1 MSIYEIYQIIV
12 ENPGRLGF
20 VIALVFIVFKLV
32 KINPFNI
39 QNPISMIGQKIGQS
53 ITKDL
58 SDQMKEMNK
67 KIDDNNEAMKTQLEG
82 VEKKVDKI
90 DYQFHEHNAVEART
104 RILRFGDEVSHGK
117 NHSRDHF
124 QQVLLDITNY
134 NQYCVDHKNFK
145 NDMTKITAERIKE
158 DYMIKDRDNSFLV

>member
-1 MSIYEIYQIIV
+1 MSIYEIYQLIV
-12 ENPGRLGF
+12 ANPGRLGIC
-20 VIALVFIVFKLV
+20 IACIIVVTKLI
-32 KINPFNI
+32 KINPFSV
-39 QNPISMIGQKIGQS
+39 QNPFTLLGHAIGTT
-53 ITKDL
+53 ITKDI
-58 SDQMKEMNK
+58 SDQIKEMNK
-67 KIDDNNEAMKTQLEG
+67 KIDDNNNAMKDHLNA

-90 DYQFHEHNAVEART
+90 DYQFHENNAVEARA

-134 NQYCVDHKNFK
+134 NQYCADHKEFK

-158 DYMIKDRDNSFLV
+158 DYMIKDRDNSFL